1 MSNNTTPGVYIRE
14 IATLPPSVAP
24 VATAVPA
31 FIGYT
36 EKGPLN
42 QAVRVSSLLEYEAIF
57 GGAKKYGITVN
68 LVSGVMTASLSTV
81 TANLKHNMYYSLQMY
96 FANGGGPCW
105 IVSVGSYSDT
115 IDASDYTGAAAGFN
129 VISKIDEPTLL
140 VFPDAANLAA
150 ATYGPIVIGALT
162 QCNALQDRFVIAD
175 YVGADF
181 GNTDLT
187 AYRTAVGT
195 SYLKYGAAY
204 GPDLK
209 TSLNY
214 SYDETGVTLT
224 GTGWQGTANS
234 LDDLSAAGSSTNL
247 DQYAKAKAAISQLSV
262 ILPPSG
268 AIAGIYASV
277 DRDRGVWKAPANVSL
292 ANVIAPTLFVT
303 DADQGLMNVD
313 ATTGKSINAIRS
325 FTGKGTLVWGAR
337 TLAGNDSE
345 WRYVNVR
352 RLFNF
357 AEESIKKATEFSV
370 FEPNDRNTWT
380 RVRTTITNFLT
391 NLWRDGALVG
401 ATPEQA
407 FYVAVGLGETMT
419 AQDIL
424 EGKMIVKIGIAAS
437 RPAEFIYLEF
447 SHKLQEA

>member
-42 QAVRVSSLLEYEAIF
+42 QAVRVSSLLEYEATF

-105 IVSVGSYSDT
+105 IVSVGSYTDT
-115 IDASDYTGAAAGFN
+115 IDATDYTGATAGFN

-150 ATYGPIVIGALT
+150 ATYGPIVISALA
-162 QCNALQDRFVIAD
+162 QCNTLQDRFVIAD

-195 SYLKYGAAY
+195 SNLKYGAAY

-247 DQYAKAKAAISQLSV
+247 DQYAKAKTAIAQLSV
-262 ILPPSG
+262 TLPPSG

-337 TLAGNDSE
+337 TLAGNDNE

-407 FYVAVGLGETMT
+407 FFVAVGLGETMT

>member
-1 MSNNTTPGVYIRE
+1 MSNFTTPGVYIRE
-14 IATLPPSVAP
+14 IASLPSSVAP

-36 EKGPLN
+36 AIAPSPA
-42 QAVRVSSLLEYEAIF
+42 AVRVSSLLEYETIF
-57 GGAKKYGITVN
+57 GGAKKFVLTVN
-68 LVSGVMTASLSTV
+68 LSAGVMTA
-81 TANLKHNMYYSLQMY
+81 ALKTSPAQIMHNMYSSLQMY

-105 IVSVGSYSDT
+105 IVSVGGYTDT
-115 IDASDYTGAAAGFN
+115 IDASDFTAGLD

-140 VFPDAANLAA
+140 VFPDAASLSTTNYNTVVSAA
-150 ATYGPIVIGALT
+150 LL
-162 QCNALQDRFVIAD
+162 QCNTLQDRFVIAD
-175 YVGADF
+175 YIGATVGSS
-181 GNTDLT
+181 DLGT
-187 AYRTAVGT
+187 YRTAI
-195 SYLKYGAAY
+195 SSPYLKYGAVY
-204 GPDLK
+204 GPNLK
-209 TSLNY
+209 TTLNY
-214 SYDETGVTLT
+214 AYDETAVELT
-224 GTGWQGTANS
+224 GSGWQAGANT
-234 LDDLSAAGSSTNL
+234 LDDLSASGANTNL
-247 DQYAKAKAAISQLSV
+247 DQYAKAKAAISQLMVS
-262 ILPPSG
+262 LPPSG
-268 AIAGIYASV
+268 AIAGIYAAV
-277 DRDRGVWKAPANVSL
+277 DRDRGVWKAPANIALS
-292 ANVIAPTLFVT
+292 NVIAPSIFVT

-313 ATTGKSINAIRS
+313 ATSGKSINAIRS

-407 FYVAVGLGETMT
+407 FFVAVGLGETMT

-424 EGKMIVKIGIAAS
+424 DGKMIIKVGLAAS
-437 RPAEFIYLEF
+437 RPAEFISIEF

>member
-24 VATAVPA
+24 VATAIPA

-36 EKGPLN
+36 DIGPLN
-42 QAVRVSSLLEYEAIF
+42 QAVRVSSLLEFEATF

-68 LVSGVMTASLSTV
+68 LNSGVMTASLTTV
-81 TANLKHNMYYSLQMY
+81 AANLKHNMYYSLQMY

-105 IVSVGSYSDT
+105 IVSIGSYTDT
-115 IDASDYTGAAAGFN
+115 IDAADYTGTTGGFS

-150 ATYGPIVIGALT
+150 ATYGPIVVAALT

-187 AYRTAVGT
+187 AYRGALGT
-195 SYLKYGAAY
+195 SYLKYGASY

-209 TSLNY
+209 TSLTY
-214 SYDETGVTLT
+214 AYDETAVTLA
-224 GTGWQGTANS
+224 GPGAWHLTANT
-234 LDDLSAAGSSTNL
+234 LDDLASGSNANL
-247 DQYAKAKAAISQLSV
+247 DQYNKAKTAIAQLAV
-262 ILPPSG
+262 TLPPSG
-268 AIAGIYASV
+268 AIAGIYAAV

-292 ANVIAPTLFVT
+292 ANVIAPTIFVT

-337 TLAGNDSE
+337 TLAGNDNE

-357 AEESIKKATEFSV
+357 VEESVKKASEFSV

-380 RVRTTITNFLT
+380 RVRTTIANFLT

-407 FYVAVGLGETMT
+407 FFVAVGLGETMT